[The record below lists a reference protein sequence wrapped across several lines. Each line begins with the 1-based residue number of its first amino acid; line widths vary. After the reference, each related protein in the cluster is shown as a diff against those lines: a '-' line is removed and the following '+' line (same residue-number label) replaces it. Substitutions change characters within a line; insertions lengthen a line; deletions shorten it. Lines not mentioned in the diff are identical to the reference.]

1 MSMIRAL
8 IVLLLVTAPA
18 CAAGEVKL
26 EKSNERIVVTVDGK
40 PFTTY
45 IFEGRA
51 KPILYPIHTPGGTPM
66 TRRYPIEDAGPTEA
80 KDHPH
85 HASLWFT
92 HGDVNGYSFWHI
104 GKKTGTIVNDS
115 VETDS
120 DAIRSK
126 NKWVADGKTLLTDET
141 TIRFSASKDA
151 RTIDFTIK
159 LIASE
164 GDVKFGE
171 TKEGSMGI
179 RSHPNLRLKGKSAN
193 GKALNSEGVS
203 GKAVWGK
210 DAKWVAYWGKVDDK
224 PVGFAIFDHPSN
236 PRHPTGWHA
245 RDYGL
250 VAANP
255 FGGYVFDKSKPK
267 GSGTLNLKKGESL
280 TLRYRFVFYTG
291 EASAERIEK
300 MYDGFAGAP
309 K

>member
-1 MSMIRAL
+1 MPMIRTL

-18 CAAGEVKL
+18 CAAGDVKL
-26 EKSNERIVVTVDGK
+26 AKIDGRVDVTVDGK

-45 IFEGRA
+45 IYQGRA
-51 KPILYPIHTPGGTPM
+51 KPILYPIHAPDGTAM
-66 TRRYPIEDAGPTEA
+66 TRRHPIEPAGPNEA

-85 HASLWFT
+85 HASMWFT
-92 HGDVNGYSFWHI
+92 HGDVNGVSFWHI
-104 GKKTGTIVNDS
+104 GKNAGRILNTS
-115 VETDS
+115 VETEGDT
-120 DAIRSK
+120 IRSK
-126 NKWVADGKTLLTDET
+126 NKWVAKDDKVLLTDET
-141 TIRFSASKDA
+141 TIRFGASEGA
-151 RTIDFTIK
+151 RTVDYTIK

-179 RSHPNLRLKGKSAN
+179 RSHPNLRLRGKSAN
-193 GKALNSEGVS
+193 GKAINSEGVT

-224 PVGFAIFDHPSN
+224 PVGFAIFDHPKN

-255 FGGYVFDKSKPK
+255 FGGHVFDKSKPK
-267 GSGTLNLKKGESL
+267 DSGALHLNKGESV

-291 EASAERIEK
+291 EATAERVGA
-300 MYDGFAGAP
+300 MYDGFAEQ

>member
-8 IVLLLVTAPA
+8 IVLLLMTAPA
-18 CAAGEVKL
+18 CAAGDVKL
-26 EKSNERIVVTVDGK
+26 EKTDGRVAVTVGGK

-45 IFEGRA
+45 IYEGRA
-51 KPILYPIHTPGGTPM
+51 KPILYPIHAPDGAAM
-66 TRRYPIEDAGPTEA
+66 TRRYPIEDAGPSEA

-92 HGDVNGYSFWHI
+92 HGDVNGVSFWHI
-104 GKKTGTIVNDS
+104 GKNTGRILNTS
-115 VETDS
+115 VETDG

-126 NKWVADGKTLLTDET
+126 NKWVTHDDKTLLTDET
-141 TIRFSASKDA
+141 TIRFGASDGA

-164 GDVKFGE
+164 GGVKFGE

-179 RSHPNLRLKGKSAN
+179 RSHPNLRLHGKSAN
-193 GKALNSEGVS
+193 GKAMNSEGVT

-210 DAKWVAYWGKVDDK
+210 DAKWVAYWGTVDDK

-255 FGGYVFDKSKPK
+255 FGGHVFDKSKPK
-267 GSGTLNLKKGESL
+267 GSGTLNLKKGESV

-291 EASAERIEK
+291 EATAERINA
-300 MYDGFAGAP
+300 MYDAP
-309 K
+309 

>member
-8 IVLLLVTAPA
+8 IVVLLFTAPA

-26 EKSNERIVVTVDGK
+26 EQADGRVAVTVDGE

-51 KPILYPIHTPGGTPM
+51 KPILYPIHAPGGTPM

-92 HGDVNGYSFWHI
+92 HGDVNGVSFWHI
-104 GKKTGTIVNDS
+104 GKNTGRILNTA
-115 VETDS
+115 VETDG

-126 NKWVADGKTLLTDET
+126 NKWVDAKDKTVLTDET
-141 TIRFSASKDA
+141 TLRFGASENA
-151 RTIDFTIK
+151 RIIDYTVK

-164 GDVKFGE
+164 GAVKFGE

-179 RSHPNLRLKGKSAN
+179 RSHPNLRLQGKSAG
-193 GKALNSEGVS
+193 GKALNSEGVT

-210 DAKWVAYWGKVDDK
+210 DAKWVAYWGKIDDK
-224 PVGFAIFDHPSN
+224 PVGFAIFDHPEN

-255 FGGYVFDKSKPK
+255 FGGHVFNRKKPK
-267 GSGTLNLKKGESL
+267 GSGALHLKKGESV

-291 EASAERIEK
+291 EATAERIET
-300 MYDGFAGAP
+300 MYREG